1 MNGHKRMVSYNVI
14 CFDSFEAE
22 DIRKEIKKLIGNK
35 NIITINRIQGYDS
48 IVWEYFCIES
58 INFLFKDKIL
68 LDFTTFF
75 SPNDYKKSDKIILKY
90 FQ

>member
-1 MNGHKRMVSYNVI
+1 MVSYNVI

-35 NIITINRIQGYDS
+35 NIITINRIQAYDS
-48 IVWEYFCIES
+48 IMWEYFCIEL

>member
-1 MNGHKRMVSYNVI
+1 MVSYNVI

-22 DIRKEIKKLIGNK
+22 DIRKKIKKLIGNK
-35 NIITINRIQGYDS
+35 NIITINRIQAYDS
-48 IVWEYFCIES
+48 IMWEYFCIEL